1 MANRTEQL
9 KQSGLRIARTAL
21 PDLEN
26 QVKVISENNVS
37 ELQNFLSEGSQ
48 EITMVLTLDGQI
60 RFVNAALKTVLG
72 YEPFK
77 LLGTNIQKIIPVNQ
91 WVAFR
96 AALRASE
103 EESSKG
109 IGIDCQFIDASDIR
123 SFFGIRVKDYRYHP
137 QVEGYVIYAS
147 KIQRQKQLEDKLKL
161 RNLAIEQIKEAVVI
175 IDPLQKKLL
184 FANKAFYSLSGFT
197 PQEVIGGKFDLFK
210 PPYSDMLFDERTDLK
225 QKEKFFKAIRNIT
238 KFEGRIYSKKKNGTV
253 FYNRFSMNPVLDSEN
268 QLTHFIVSMKSI
280 NSRRKSS

>member
-1 MANRTEQL
+1 MVNKTELL

-26 QVKVISENNVS
+26 QVKVISESNVS
-37 ELQNFLSEGSQ
+37 ELQNVLNEGSQ
-48 EITMVLTLDGQI
+48 EIIMVLTLDGQM
-60 RFVNAALKTVLG
+60 RYVNTALKTVLG

-77 LLGTNIQKIIPVNQ
+77 LLGTNIKKIIPVNQ

-103 EESSKG
+103 EESKKG
-109 IGIDCQFIDASDIR
+109 IGIDCQFIDADEKR
-123 SFFGIRVKDYRYHP
+123 DFFAIRVKDYRYHP
-137 QVEGYVIYAS
+137 QVEGYVIYAT

-175 IDPLQKKLL
+175 IDPIHKKLL
-184 FANKAFYSLSGFT
+184 FANKAFYALSGFT
-197 PQEVIGGKFDLFK
+197 PHEVIGGKFDLFK
-210 PPYSDMLFDERTDLK
+210 APYSDMLFDERTEPK

-253 FYNRFSMNPVLDSEN
+253 FYNRFSMNPVLDSEDR
-268 QLTHFIVSMKSI
+268 LTHFIVSMKAI
-280 NSRRKSS
+280 NSRRKAN